1 MVLHLIRQ
9 YSRIETLSDNDL
21 SENFLSNNNRTTII
35 FPLKLNIIIQGSVP
49 LSCYNGHSVLP
60 IMVNSI

>member
-1 MVLHLIRQ
+1 M
-9 YSRIETLSDNDL
+9 LSDNDL